1 MSWIWT
7 RNDNSEESVIRRKY
21 FKNGKVKC
29 SLHDLVKLFCSMF
42 NVVVYVNAR
51 TGSVV
56 LSCHAQIGNG
66 LVVYIRLSEYRL
78 SFSGTN
84 TYDKIPTLQSRV
96 GPKII
101 QFTKQA

>member
-1 MSWIWT
+1 MTILKKVSL
-7 RNDNSEESVIRRKY
+7 EENISKMA
-21 FKNGKVKC
+21 KC

-78 SFSGTN
+78 NFSDTN
-84 TYDKIPTLQSRV
+84 TYDKIPYLHSNLEWVQ
-96 GPKII
+96 KLIF
-101 QFTKQA
+101 QCKKQA

>member
-78 SFSGTN
+78 RFSGTN
-84 TYDKIPTLQSRV
+84 TYDKIPKYITDRV
-96 GPKII
+96 GPKL
-101 QFTKQA
+101 ADDA

>member
-1 MSWIWT
+1 
-7 RNDNSEESVIRRKY
+7 
-21 FKNGKVKC
+21 
-29 SLHDLVKLFCSMF
+29 MF

-78 SFSGTN
+78 DFSDTN

-96 GPKII
+96 GTKINYSVYKAGLVVAHTI
-101 QFTKQA
+101 